1 MQHAVVAHSL
11 KRRGM
16 SNGTVARI
24 LQELYDLQG
33 ILTVPGA
40 GDTKPFPYTLGG
52 KQGAVET
59 PDVFNLVV
67 EDVMEPVVR
76 KWSKEGWGARLYDGH
91 VISHAIW
98 SDNIYIFASSA
109 QEFRTMLEDLTDAFA
124 CHGFTWKAD
133 SLEYMA
139 LGTDGDAATLIIK
152 HREVTYTY
160 QKVTQMIVLGV
171 LLDSKGSTDVSV
183 DHRLAIAD
191 NCVRS
196 SMQVLKGP
204 GGITAK
210 LRAWSTAPAATAAF
224 GCSTWHNTKDLLRR
238 AQRWEY
244 HWLRKVFSC
253 RRKSDEG
260 FMQYNVKNGSSH
272 RSVVLRDRRASALP
286 ACHQNRLQ
294 GSLEGKLC
302 YGWRLRQAAGMDT

>member
-1 MQHAVVAHSL
+1 
-11 KRRGM
+11 
-16 SNGTVARI
+16 
-24 LQELYDLQG
+24 
-33 ILTVPGA
+33 
-40 GDTKPFPYTLGG
+40 
-52 KQGAVET
+52 
-59 PDVFNLVV
+59 
-67 EDVMEPVVR
+67 
-76 KWSKEGWGARLYDGH
+76 
-91 VISHAIW
+91 
-98 SDNIYIFASSA
+98 
-109 QEFRTMLEDLTDAFA
+109 MLEDLTDAFA
-124 CHGFTWKAD
+124 CHGFTWKSG

-160 QKVTQMIVLGV
+160 QKVTQMTVLGV

-191 NCVRS
+191 NCARS

-224 GCSTWHNTKDLLRR
+224 GFSTWHITKDLLRR
-238 AQRWEY
+238 AQRLEY

-260 FMQYNVKNGSSH
+260 FMQYNVRTARLIEAWFSVTGVPPLFLRVIRTFYRAAWRENHVMVGCCDKPLAWIREARSAHCWTTCCALGRSARH
-272 RSVVLRDRRASALP
+272 RSGIVQQSSGHRVMWEDVLVEFLGLDWRQTRSTCTTYSDWRAGEASFVQRV
-286 ACHQNRLQ
+286 C
-294 GSLEGKLC
+294 SE
-302 YGWRLRQAAGMDT
+302 